1 MKRTKPFL
9 YNVIGAEEDIV
20 NHYKN
25 VTMKVEDLAK
35 KYDVTVRTIQRI
47 AKKYGVVRTVAE
59 ANKVTA
65 KLKNYSSH
73 RVPEHL
79 KVKRNILKRSI
90 RYELIS
96 KHPFCSTCGS
106 RPQDGVRL
114 EIDHIDNNPSNNNI
128 DNLQVLCMFCN
139 QGKK

>member
-1 MKRTKPFL
+1 MIDIQIPLPYRK
-9 YNVIGAEEDIV
+9 EDVEFIL
-20 NHYKN
+20 NNYKN
-25 VTMKVEDLAK
+25 VTMTVTAMAK
-35 KYDVTVRTIQRI
+35 KFNVTNRTIQRLVK
-47 AKKYGVVRTVAE
+47 AHGLVRTVAE

-65 KLKNYSSH
+65 KLKDYSKH
-73 RVPEHL
+73 RVPDHL